1 MGLVA
6 TVSARALIGFRA
18 VLTSFTHRGSSP
30 QRSRSRWRSPVS
42 GCRRTTGADC
52 VGATFHDG
60 ARLGGTPVVRKSC
73 RIASAG
79 IVWT

>member
-1 MGLVA
+1 VVA
-6 TVSARALIGFRA
+6 TVSARALIGSRA
-18 VLTSFTHRGSSP
+18 PFSALAQWGRSP
-30 QRSRSRWRSPVS
+30 QRSGSRCRSPVS

-60 ARLGGTPVVRKSC
+60 ARLGSGPAVRNSS

-79 IVWT
+79 TVWT